1 MQLCS
6 LIQSINTQEKILN
19 LFSYSVN
26 IQYDNLDFLTNY
38 CIKLVANI
46 IIDFIILES

>member
-1 MQLCS
+1 MDVCS
-6 LIQSINTQEKILN
+6 LIQSINAQEKMLS

-26 IQYDNLDFLTNY
+26 IQYDNLEFLTNY
-38 CIKLVANI
+38 YIKLVANI